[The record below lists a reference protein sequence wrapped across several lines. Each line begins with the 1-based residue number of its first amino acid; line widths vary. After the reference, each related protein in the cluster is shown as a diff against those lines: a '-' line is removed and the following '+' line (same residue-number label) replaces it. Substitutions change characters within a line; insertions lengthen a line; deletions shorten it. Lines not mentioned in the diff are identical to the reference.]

1 MKHKDMNDEC
11 DEFMTH
17 TSGVKPETANN
28 EETVGS
34 FTRHSIAHNDRFPI
48 HHLLD
53 LVELLTTG
61 KPLPNT
67 IDLSAFLR
75 HYTHFSNFLFIAK
88 WSTVTPLRK

>member
-1 MKHKDMNDEC
+1 MKHKNINDEC
-11 DEFMTH
+11 DESVTH
-17 TSGVKPETANN
+17 TSSVKTANN
-28 EETVGS
+28 DSEETVES
-34 FTRHSIAHNDRFPI
+34 FTRHAIAHNDRFPI

-75 HYTHFSNFLFIAK
+75 HYSHFSNFLFIAK